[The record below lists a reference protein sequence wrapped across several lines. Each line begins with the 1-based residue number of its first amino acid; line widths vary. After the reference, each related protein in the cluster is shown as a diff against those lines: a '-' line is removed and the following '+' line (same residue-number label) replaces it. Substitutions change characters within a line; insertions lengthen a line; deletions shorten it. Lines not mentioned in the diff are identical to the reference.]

1 MCVLFAIGHASRLM
15 CSAILERVSPEA
27 HAAPRRRQK
36 TDYRRNLVDIARIVA
51 ELKEQRERLS
61 RAILALESGESSGAP
76 RSLPTRNNRRAR
88 RLTAAGRARLSEMLK
103 KRWAEAKRKKRN
115 RL

>member
-1 MCVLFAIGHASRLM
+1 MWVPFAIRHASRLVYR
-15 CSAILERVSPEA
+15 AILERVSPET
-27 HAAPRRRQK
+27 HASPRRRQK

-51 ELKEQRERLS
+51 ELKEQRERLNQ
-61 RAILALESGESSGAP
+61 AILALESGESSVAP
-76 RSLPTRNNRRAR
+76 RSAPRNNRRAR

-103 KRWAEAKRKKRN
+103 KRWADAKRKKRN